1 LLLLLVKQLFSGS
14 VYVPTARRKSDPGSL
29 LVDPHVLQALEQGVV
44 LGVGV
49 AGTGVGRGPVLSG
62 QPEDL
67 LVVAVLA
74 GHDGILVS
82 LEKERFA
89 MIENDFLGQHF

>member
-1 LLLLLVKQLFSGS
+1 
-14 VYVPTARRKSDPGSL
+14 
-29 LVDPHVLQALEQGVV
+29 
-44 LGVGV
+44 
-49 AGTGVGRGPVLSG
+49 VLSG